1 MRGVGQ
7 VFDCE
12 IQARLRD
19 MNVGAHVDS
28 VEALRI
34 LDEARLLFLRYAPLS
49 DDGRRGLLHDVPP
62 QVMPLVA
69 SQRVD
74 YRAEMRF
81 VAYQPF
87 LVRIWVTHVGRA
99 SITLSSELRIAA
111 DHAPAIVAETSM
123 VFWDNAAEAS
133 WTIAD
138 DVRATLAAYTGEPV
152 ELRERPG
159 R

>member
-1 MRGVGQ
+1 MGQ

-19 MNVGAHVDS
+19 MNVGAHVDN

-34 LDEARLLFLRYAPLS
+34 LDEARLLFLRHAPLT
-49 DDGRRGLLHDVPP
+49 DDGGRGGLFRDVPSHA
-62 QVMPLVA
+62 VELVA

-81 VAYQPF
+81 TAYQPF
-87 LVRIWVTHVGRA
+87 LVRIWVSHVARTA
-99 SITLSSELRIAA
+99 VTISSELRIAA
-111 DHAPAIVAETSM
+111 DHPPAIVAETSL
-123 VFWDNAAEAS
+123 VFWDHTAEAS
-133 WTIAD
+133 WPISD
-138 DVRATLAAYTGEPV
+138 EVRAALAAYAGEPV
-152 ELRERPG
+152 ALRERPG